1 MRTPY
6 LGSFGVACCAF
17 FLVCPVHTVAQ
28 NSSASPRD
36 SQNSAQSEPAE
47 KNSNSNDIAAEPSLR
62 ASRDLP
68 DSPSSTLLQLQS
80 SERGQQQEGAT
91 QSPDPGGTQQPV
103 PPAQS
108 QDQNTSA
115 QKPQHPVGTAAA
127 EAPKVSGITAAQPA
141 GVAIAPAKQHRV
153 RTIVLRVG
161 AIAGA
166 GAALGTVIALTA
178 GTPSKPPGAH

>member
-6 LGSFGVACCAF
+6 FGSLGVACCAF

-28 NSSASPRD
+28 SNSASPRD
-36 SQNSAQSEPAE
+36 SQGSAQSEPAR
-47 KNSNSNDIAAEPSLR
+47 KNSVAAEPSLR
-62 ASRDLP
+62 ASSELP
-68 DSPSSTLLQLQS
+68 DSPGSTLLQLQS
-80 SERGQQQEGAT
+80 SEPGQQQDGTA
-91 QSPDPGGTQQPV
+91 QSPNSGSAPQAV
-103 PPAQS
+103 PPVQS
-108 QDQNTSA
+108 QDQNAPA
-115 QKPQHPVGTAAA
+115 QKPQRPVGTAAA

-178 GTPSKPPGAH
+178 ATPSKPPGAH